1 MGSFIYMVVAWADGE
16 PIAQAQLEV
25 FVYPKAYLWLE
36 QNRTYSGGIVCK
48 AQLRLKPYGE
58 TLADVGF
65 DTCGRPRLKIVGL
78 SLRSIAR
85 SH

>member
-1 MGSFIYMVVAWADGE
+1 MIAEKLLTILLHHIDGLLGW
-16 PIAQAQLEV
+16 LEV